1 MTEEPRRSYFD
12 ESAGRAPGRGR
23 LAGRRILV
31 VGGGQR
37 EIDDPDPP
45 VGNGRAATVLYAREG
60 ARVACADISR
70 AAAEATVAAVADEG
84 GDAFAIAADV
94 ADPAAI
100 ETRVAHA
107 EERLGGLDGLLLNV
121 GVSGPPLGLAGETP
135 DEWDRVMAINLRS
148 HMLACR
154 TAMPVLAD
162 GSSIVFIAS
171 ISGMRPNSRKPS
183 YDTSKTALKGLCGHV
198 AQEGH
203 GRGIRANIVAPGL
216 MDTALGRDASRRR
229 PARNERPLPFDRP
242 GTGWE
247 TAYASLF
254 LMSNES
260 AYITAQTLV
269 VDGGL
274 IDLWWRSG

>member
-1 MTEEPRRSYFD
+1 MTEEARRSLFD
-12 ESAGRAPGRGR
+12 ESVGRAPGRGR

-31 VGGGQR
+31 VGAGQR
-37 EIDDPDPP
+37 DIDDPDPP
-45 VGNGRAATVLYAREG
+45 IGNGRAASVLYAREG
-60 ARVACADISR
+60 AGVACADISG
-70 AAAEATVAAVADEG
+70 AAAGATADAIAAEG
-84 GDAFAIAADV
+84 GRALAIDADV
-94 ADPAAI
+94 ADPLAVEAMTARAA
-100 ETRVAHA
+100 EW
-107 EERLGGLDGLLLNV
+107 LGGLDGLLLNV
-121 GVSGPPLGLAGETP
+121 GVSGPPLGLDGETP

-154 TAMPVLAD
+154 AAMPRMAD

-203 GRGIRANIVAPGL
+203 ERGIRANIVAPGL

-229 PARNERPLPFDRP
+229 PARNEGPLPFGRQ

-274 IDLWWRSG
+274 IDLWWRAG

>member
-1 MTEEPRRSYFD
+1 MTEEPRRSFFD
-12 ESAGRAPGRGR
+12 ESAGCAPGRGR

-37 EIDDPDPP
+37 EIEDADPP
-45 VGNGRAATVLYAREG
+45 VGNGRAAAVLYAREG
-60 ARVACADISR
+60 AHVACADIS
-70 AAAEATVAAVADEG
+70 AAAADATVAAIDAEG
-84 GDAFAIAADV
+84 GQAFAIAADV
-94 ADPAAI
+94 AEPAAV
-100 ETRVAHA
+100 EAMVAKA
-107 EERLGGLDGLLLNV
+107 RAGLGGLDGLLLNV
-121 GVSGPPLGLAGETP
+121 GVSGPPLGLAGESP

-148 HMLACR
+148 HMLTCR
-154 TAMPVLAD
+154 AALPVLAD
-162 GSSIVFIAS
+162 GSSIVFVAS

-203 GRGIRANIVAPGL
+203 ARGVRANIVAPGL

-229 PARNERPLPFDRP
+229 PARNVEPLPFGRQ

-254 LMSNES
+254 LMSRES

-274 IDLWWRSG
+274 LDLWWRPG

>member
-1 MTEEPRRSYFD
+1 MTEEARRSLFD
-12 ESAGRAPGRGR
+12 ESVGRAPGRGR

-31 VGGGQR
+31 VGAGQR
-37 EIDDPDPP
+37 DIDDPDPP
-45 VGNGRAATVLYAREG
+45 IGNGRAASVLYAREG
-60 ARVACADISR
+60 GGVACADISG
-70 AAAEATVAAVADEG
+70 AAAGATADAIAAEG
-84 GDAFAIAADV
+84 GRALAIDADV
-94 ADPAAI
+94 ADPLAVEAMVARAA
-100 ETRVAHA
+100 EW
-107 EERLGGLDGLLLNV
+107 LGGLDGLLLNV
-121 GVSGPPLGLAGETP
+121 GVSGPPLGLDGETP

-154 TAMPVLAD
+154 AAMPRMAD

-203 GRGIRANIVAPGL
+203 ERGIRANIVAPGL

-229 PARNERPLPFDRP
+229 PARNEGPLPFGRQ

-274 IDLWWRSG
+274 IDLWWRAG

>member
-1 MTEEPRRSYFD
+1 MTEEPRRSFFD

-31 VGGGQR
+31 VGAGQR
-37 EIDDPDPP
+37 DIDDPDPP
-45 VGNGRAATVLYAREG
+45 IGNGRAASVLYAREG
-60 ARVACADISR
+60 AGVACADISGP
-70 AAAEATVAAVADEG
+70 AAGATADAIAAEG
-84 GDAFAIAADV
+84 GRALAIEADV
-94 ADPAAI
+94 ADPLAVEAMTARAA
-100 ETRVAHA
+100 EW
-107 EERLGGLDGLLLNV
+107 LGGLDGLLLNV
-121 GVSGPPLGLAGETP
+121 GVSGPPLGLDGETP

-154 TAMPVLAD
+154 AAMPRMAD

-203 GRGIRANIVAPGL
+203 ERGIRANIVAPGL

-229 PARNERPLPFDRP
+229 PARNEGPLPFGRQ

-274 IDLWWRSG
+274 IDLWWRAG

>member
-1 MTEEPRRSYFD
+1 MTEAPRRSFFA
-12 ESAGRAPGRGR
+12 EAAGRAPGRGR

-37 EIDDPDPP
+37 SIDDPDPP
-45 VGNGRAATVLYAREG
+45 IGNGRAAAILYAREG
-60 ARVACADISR
+60 ARVACADVSGPAAEETVAAIAQEGGHAFAIEADAADPPAVEAMVAR
-70 AAAEATVAAVADEG
+70 AAAG
-84 GDAFAIAADV
+84 
-94 ADPAAI
+94 
-100 ETRVAHA
+100 
-107 EERLGGLDGLLLNV
+107 LGGLDGLLLNV
-121 GVSGPPLGLAGETP
+121 GVSGPPLGLAGESP
-135 DEWDRVMAINLRS
+135 EEWDRVMAINLRS

-154 TAMPVLAD
+154 AALPRLAD
-162 GSSIVFIAS
+162 GSSIVFVAS

-183 YDTSKTALKGLCGHV
+183 YDTSKTALRGLCGHV

-203 GRGIRANIVAPGL
+203 ERGIRANIVAPGL

-229 PARNERPLPFDRP
+229 PARNEGPLPFGRQ

-247 TAYASLF
+247 TAYAALF
-254 LMSNES
+254 LMSRES

-274 IDLWWRSG
+274 IDLWWRPG

>member
-1 MTEEPRRSYFD
+1 MTEEARRSLFD
-12 ESAGRAPGRGR
+12 ESVGRAPGRGR

-31 VGGGQR
+31 VGAGQR
-37 EIDDPDPP
+37 DIDDPDPP
-45 VGNGRAATVLYAREG
+45 IGNGRAASVLYAREG
-60 ARVACADISR
+60 AGVACADISGP
-70 AAAEATVAAVADEG
+70 AAGATADAIAAEG
-84 GDAFAIAADV
+84 GRALAIDADV
-94 ADPAAI
+94 ADPLAVEAMVARAA
-100 ETRVAHA
+100 EW
-107 EERLGGLDGLLLNV
+107 LGGLDGLLLNV
-121 GVSGPPLGLAGETP
+121 GVSGPPLGLDGETP

-154 TAMPVLAD
+154 AAMPRMAD

-203 GRGIRANIVAPGL
+203 ERGIRANIVAPGL

-229 PARNERPLPFDRP
+229 PARNEGPLPFGRQ

-274 IDLWWRSG
+274 IDLWWRAG

>member
-1 MTEEPRRSYFD
+1 M
-12 ESAGRAPGRGR
+12 
-23 LAGRRILV
+23 
-31 VGGGQR
+31 GGGQR

-45 VGNGRAATVLYAREG
+45 VGNGRAAAVLYAREG
-60 ARVACADISR
+60 AHVACADVSGP
-70 AAAEATVAAVADEG
+70 AADATVAAIAAEG
-84 GDAFAIAADV
+84 GRAFAIAADV
-94 ADPAAI
+94 ADPTAVEAMVARAA
-100 ETRVAHA
+100 EG
-107 EERLGGLDGLLLNV
+107 LGGLDGLLLNV

-148 HMLACR
+148 HMLTCR
-154 TAMPVLAD
+154 AALPVLAD
-162 GSSIVFIAS
+162 DSSIVFIAS

-203 GRGIRANIVAPGL
+203 ARGIRANIVAPGL

-229 PARNERPLPFDRP
+229 PARNERPLPFGRQ

-247 TAYASLF
+247 TAYATLF
-254 LMSNES
+254 LMSSES

-274 IDLWWRSG
+274 IDLWWRAG

>member
-1 MTEEPRRSYFD
+1 MTEEPRRSLFD
-12 ESAGRAPGRGR
+12 ESVGRAPGRGR

-31 VGGGQR
+31 VGAGQR
-37 EIDDPDPP
+37 DIDDPDPP
-45 VGNGRAATVLYAREG
+45 IGNGRAAAILYAREG
-60 ARVACADISR
+60 AKVACADISGP
-70 AAAEATVAAVADEG
+70 AAGATVAAITQEG
-84 GDAFAIAADV
+84 GRALAIDADV
-94 ADPAAI
+94 ADPLAI
-100 ETRVAHA
+100 EAMTARAA
-107 EERLGGLDGLLLNV
+107 EWLGGLDGLLLNV
-121 GVSGPPLGLAGETP
+121 GVSGPPLGLDGETP

-154 TAMPVLAD
+154 AAMPRMAD

-203 GRGIRANIVAPGL
+203 ERGIRANIVAPGL

-229 PARNERPLPFDRP
+229 PARNEGPLPFGRQ

-274 IDLWWRSG
+274 IDLWWRAG

>member
-1 MTEEPRRSYFD
+1 MTEEPRRSFFN
-12 ESAGRAPGRGR
+12 ESTGHAPGRGR

-37 EIDDPDPP
+37 DIEDPDPP
-45 VGNGRAATVLYAREG
+45 IGNGRAATILYAREG
-60 ARVACADISR
+60 AHVACADVSGP
-70 AAAEATVAAVADEG
+70 AAEETVAAVMEEG
-84 GDAFAIAADV
+84 GCAFAIEADV
-94 ADPAAI
+94 ANPSAVESMVALAA
-100 ETRVAHA
+100 
-107 EERLGGLDGLLLNV
+107 ERLGGLDGLLLNV
-121 GVSGPPLGLAGETP
+121 GVSGPPLGLAGESP

-148 HMLACR
+148 HMLTCR
-154 TAMPVLAD
+154 AALPVLAD
-162 GSSIVFIAS
+162 GSSIVFVAS

-203 GRGIRANIVAPGL
+203 ERGIRANLVAPGL

-229 PARNERPLPFDRP
+229 PARNEGRLPFGRQ

-247 TAYASLF
+247 TAYATLF
-254 LMSNES
+254 LMSRES

-274 IDLWWRSG
+274 IDLWWRAG

>member
-1 MTEEPRRSYFD
+1 MTEDYRRSFFD

-23 LAGRRILV
+23 LGGRRILI

-45 VGNGRAATVLYAREG
+45 VGNGRAAAVLYAREG
-60 ARVACADISR
+60 AHVACADVSGP
-70 AAAEATVAAVADEG
+70 AADATVAAIAAEG
-84 GDAFAIAADV
+84 GRAFAIAADA
-94 ADPAAI
+94 ADPAEI
-100 ETRVAHA
+100 ETMVARA
-107 EERLGGLDGLLLNV
+107 LDGLGGLDGLLLNV
-121 GVSGPPLGLAGETP
+121 GISGPPLGLAGETAE
-135 DEWDRVMAINLRS
+135 EWDRVMAVNLRS

-154 TAMPVLAD
+154 AALPVLAD

-171 ISGMRPNSRKPS
+171 ISGMRPNTAKPS
-183 YDTSKTALKGLCGHV
+183 YDASKTALKGLCGHV

-203 GRGIRANIVAPGL
+203 GRGIRANVVAPGL
-216 MDTALGRDASRRR
+216 MDTSLGRDASRRR
-229 PARNERPLPFDRP
+229 PARNAKPLPFDRQ

-254 LMSNES
+254 LMSRES